1 MFIQRPPTLSLPT
14 QGEGNADAR
23 NGPALVH
30 RTPFAHRP
38 PLLSSPTSGGGKA
51 DARARATREG
61 SIGGPAAEP
70 CYHEAPH
77 ALRPGAVSSRARP
90 FRPLLFFLRLAQ
102 RPLSQGPLAG
112 ERHPRRPAPPRP
124 GPQPRL
130 EPLRV
135 ATPRPARGSA
145 PRPRP
150 FGASPHRAGSP
161 GPAGRYRPRSVLPQ
175 APRA

>member
-30 RTPFAHRP
+30 RSPFAHRP

-77 ALRPGAVSSRARP
+77 ELRPGSAPLARAANRRGSLRPRPGAVSSRSEEHTSE
-90 FRPLLFFLRLAQ
+90 LLSRENLVCR
-102 RPLSQGPLAG
+102 
-112 ERHPRRPAPPRP
+112 
-124 GPQPRL
+124 
-130 EPLRV
+130 
-135 ATPRPARGSA
+135 
-145 PRPRP
+145 
-150 FGASPHRAGSP
+150 
-161 GPAGRYRPRSVLPQ
+161 
-175 APRA
+175 